1 MEGKITSLT
10 GRRSRPTGAPFR
22 RDGEGLSG
30 EHAGSSVRDFPE
42 NKEGFE
48 MKWQQPTWVGFFVTT
63 LLVVPFLLAGCPK
76 RPEIAETTPKA
87 IGPQGAIAM
96 PGPALPSPPTVSAV
110 PPTVPAAEE
119 KSPPE
124 VTTAQTPETEAAREG
139 RVEEAEVPPDQ
150 GAEAPPGAPT
160 APGPGPGEAEVKPG
174 AGVKE
179 SEVMPG
185 GSPSA
190 AESELKPETATPVK
204 ESEATPGSEP
214 QAQGADVGAV
224 PGIAT
229 PSGAEPSPGGTASSA
244 PAEPVT
250 APPVAAA
257 PVESPSGPASPAPA
271 AVAQAPKAPEV
282 SVKDIFFDFDQAM
295 IRDDSK
301 KTLADNVL
309 WLKTNPASK
318 VSIEGHCDGRGSSE
332 YNLALG
338 ERRARVTRDFLVAAG
353 IEANRVNTI
362 SFGKE
367 RPFVLGH
374 DESAWKWNRRA
385 HFTF

>member
-1 MEGKITSLT
+1 
-10 GRRSRPTGAPFR
+10 
-22 RDGEGLSG
+22 
-30 EHAGSSVRDFPE
+30 
-42 NKEGFE
+42 
-48 MKWQQPTWVGFFVTT
+48 MKQKRHRWVGFFVTT
-63 LLVVPFLLAGCPK
+63 LLVVPFLLVGCPK

-96 PGPALPSPPTVSAV
+96 PGPALPPPPTVSAV
-110 PPTVPAAEE
+110 PPTVLAPEE

-124 VTTAQTPETEAAREG
+124 VTTAQTQELETAGEG
-139 RVEEAEVPPDQ
+139 RVEEAEV
-150 GAEAPPGAPT
+150 APGAPT
-160 APGPGPGEAEVKPG
+160 APEPGPAEAEIKLG

-185 GSPSA
+185 ASPSA
-190 AESELKPETATPVK
+190 AESEVK
-204 ESEATPGSEP
+204 
-214 QAQGADVGAV
+214 
-224 PGIAT
+224 
-229 PSGAEPSPGGTASSA
+229 
-244 PAEPVT
+244 PVT

-257 PVESPSGPASPAPA
+257 PVESPSGPA
-271 AVAQAPKAPEV
+271 VAQAPKGLDV
-282 SVKDIFFDFDQAM
+282 TVKDIFFDFDQAA

-309 WLKTNPASK
+309 WLSTNPAAK
-318 VSIEGHCDGRGSSE
+318 VTIEGHSDERGSSE

-385 HFTF
+385 HFTLSTK

>member
-1 MEGKITSLT
+1 
-10 GRRSRPTGAPFR
+10 
-22 RDGEGLSG
+22 
-30 EHAGSSVRDFPE
+30 
-42 NKEGFE
+42 
-48 MKWQQPTWVGFFVTT
+48 MKRQQPTWVGFLITT
-63 LLVVPFLLAGCPK
+63 LLVVPFFLVGCPK

-96 PGPALPSPPTVSAV
+96 PGPTFPPPPTVSAV
-110 PPTVPAAEE
+110 PPTVPAPEE

-124 VTTAQTPETEAAREG
+124 VTTAQSQETEAAREG
-139 RVEEAEVPPDQ
+139 RVEEAEV
-150 GAEAPPGAPT
+150 APGAPT
-160 APGPGPGEAEVKPG
+160 APEPGPGEAEVKPG

-185 GSPSA
+185 ASSSA
-190 AESELKPETATPVK
+190 GDAEVKPETPIK
-204 ESEATPGSEP
+204 EPEATSGSEP

-257 PVESPSGPASPAPA
+257 PVESPSGPA
-271 AVAQAPKAPEV
+271 VAQAPKAPEV

-301 KTLADNVL
+301 KTLTDNVL

-318 VSIEGHCDGRGSSE
+318 VTIEGHCDERGSSE

-374 DESAWKWNRRA
+374 DESAWMWNRRA
-385 HFTF
+385 HFTLSTK

>member
-1 MEGKITSLT
+1 MRQK
-10 GRRSRPTGAPFR
+10 R
-22 RDGEGLSG
+22 
-30 EHAGSSVRDFPE
+30 HA
-42 NKEGFE
+42 
-48 MKWQQPTWVGFFVTT
+48 WVGFFITT
-63 LLVVPFLLAGCPK
+63 LLVVPFLLVGCPK
-76 RPEIAETTPKA
+76 RPEIAETSPKA

-96 PGPALPSPPTVSAV
+96 PGPALPPPPTVSAV

-124 VTTAQTPETEAAREG
+124 VTTAQTQELETAGEG
-139 RVEEAEVPPDQ
+139 RVEEAEVPP
-150 GAEAPPGAPT
+150 GAPT
-160 APGPGPGEAEVKPG
+160 APEPGPAEAGVKPG

-179 SEVMPG
+179 ADVMSG
-185 GSPSA
+185 ASPSA
-190 AESELKPETATPVK
+190 ADTEVKPETATPVK
-204 ESEATPGSEP
+204 EPAATPGSET
-214 QAQGADVGAV
+214 QAQGVDVGAV

-229 PSGAEPSPGGTASSA
+229 PSGAEPAPGGTSPSA

-257 PVESPSGPASPAPA
+257 PIESPSGPA
-271 AVAQAPKAPEV
+271 VAQAPKGLEV
-282 SVKDIFFDFDQAM
+282 TVTDIFFDFDQSA
-295 IRDDSK
+295 IRNDSK

-309 WLKTNPASK
+309 WLRTNPAAK
-318 VSIEGHCDGRGSSE
+318 VTIEGHSDERGSSE

-338 ERRARVTRDFLVAAG
+338 ERRARVTRDFLVATG
-353 IEANRVNTI
+353 IEANRISTI

-385 HFTF
+385 HFTLSTK

>member
-1 MEGKITSLT
+1 
-10 GRRSRPTGAPFR
+10 
-22 RDGEGLSG
+22 
-30 EHAGSSVRDFPE
+30 
-42 NKEGFE
+42 
-48 MKWQQPTWVGFFVTT
+48 MKWQQPTWVGLFVTT
-63 LLVVPFLLAGCPK
+63 LLVAPFLLVGCPK

-96 PGPALPSPPTVSAV
+96 PGPALPPPPTVSAV
-110 PPTVPAAEE
+110 PPTVPAPEE

-124 VTTAQTPETEAAREG
+124 VTAAQTQETEAAREG
-139 RVEEAEVPPDQ
+139 RVEEAEVAPLQ
-150 GAEAPPGAPT
+150 GDEASPGAPA
-160 APGPGPGEAEVKPG
+160 APEPGPGEAEVKPG
-174 AGVKE
+174 TGVKE
-179 SEVMPG
+179 ADVMSG
-185 GSPSA
+185 ASPSA
-190 AESELKPETATPVK
+190 GEAEVKPETPTPVK
-204 ESEATPGSEP
+204 EPEATSGSEP

-257 PVESPSGPASPAPA
+257 PVESPSGPA
-271 AVAQAPKAPEV
+271 VAQAPKAPEV

-295 IRDDSK
+295 IRDDSR
-301 KTLADNVL
+301 KTMADNVL
-309 WLKTNPASK
+309 WLKTNPAAK
-318 VSIEGHCDGRGSSE
+318 VTIEGHCDERGSSE

-385 HFTF
+385 HFTLSTK

>member
-1 MEGKITSLT
+1 
-10 GRRSRPTGAPFR
+10 
-22 RDGEGLSG
+22 
-30 EHAGSSVRDFPE
+30 
-42 NKEGFE
+42 
-48 MKWQQPTWVGFFVTT
+48 MKRQQPTWVGFLITT
-63 LLVVPFLLAGCPK
+63 LLVVPFLLVGCPK

-96 PGPALPSPPTVSAV
+96 PGPALAPPPTVSAV
-110 PPTVPAAEE
+110 PPTVPAPEE

-124 VTTAQTPETEAAREG
+124 VTTAQSQETEAAREG

-174 AGVKE
+174 TGVKE
-179 SEVMPG
+179 ADVMSG
-185 GSPSA
+185 ASPSA
-190 AESELKPETATPVK
+190 AESEVKPETASPVK
-204 ESEATPGSEP
+204 EVKETEATSGSEP
-214 QAQGADVGAV
+214 QAQGAEVGAV

-229 PSGAEPSPGGTASSA
+229 PSGAEASPGGTASSA

-257 PVESPSGPASPAPA
+257 PVESPSGP

-318 VSIEGHCDGRGSSE
+318 VTIEGHCDERGSSE

-353 IEANRVNTI
+353 IAANRVNTI

-385 HFTF
+385 HFTLSTK

>member
-1 MEGKITSLT
+1 
-10 GRRSRPTGAPFR
+10 
-22 RDGEGLSG
+22 
-30 EHAGSSVRDFPE
+30 
-42 NKEGFE
+42 
-48 MKWQQPTWVGFFVTT
+48 MKWQQPTWIGFFVTT
-63 LLVVPFLLAGCPK
+63 LLVVPFLLVGCPK

-96 PGPALPSPPTVSAV
+96 PSPALPPPPTVSAV
-110 PPTVPAAEE
+110 PPTVPAPEE

-124 VTTAQTPETEAAREG
+124 VTTAQSQETEAAREG

-150 GAEAPPGAPT
+150 GAEVPPGAPT
-160 APGPGPGEAEVKPG
+160 APGTGPGEAEVKPET
-174 AGVKE
+174 GVKE
-179 SEVMPG
+179 ADMMAG
-185 GSPSA
+185 ASPSA
-190 AESELKPETATPVK
+190 AESELKPETPTSVK
-204 ESEATPGSEP
+204 EPEATSGSEP

-229 PSGAEPSPGGTASSA
+229 PSGAEPSPGGTSPSA
-244 PAEPVT
+244 PAEPVA
-250 APPVAAA
+250 APPVAAPA
-257 PVESPSGPASPAPA
+257 VDSPSSPPPASAI
-271 AVAQAPKAPEV
+271 AQAPKAPELTA
-282 SVKDIFFDFDQAM
+282 VKDIFFDFDQAA

-309 WLKTNPASK
+309 WLRANPAAK
-318 VSIEGHCDGRGSSE
+318 VTIEGHSDERGSSE

-385 HFTF
+385 HFVLITK

>member
-1 MEGKITSLT
+1 MNRK
-10 GRRSRPTGAPFR
+10 R
-22 RDGEGLSG
+22 
-30 EHAGSSVRDFPE
+30 
-42 NKEGFE
+42 
-48 MKWQQPTWVGFFVTT
+48 QTWVGFFATT
-63 LLVVPFLLAGCPK
+63 LLIVPFLLVGCPK

-96 PGPALPSPPTVSAV
+96 PGPTLPPPPTVSAV
-110 PPTVPAAEE
+110 PPTVPAPEE

-124 VTTAQTPETEAAREG
+124 VTTAQAQETEAAREG
-139 RVEEAEVPPDQ
+139 RVGEAEVAPDQ
-150 GAEAPPGAPT
+150 GAEAPQ
-160 APGPGPGEAEVKPG
+160 PGPGEAEVKPG

-185 GSPSA
+185 ASSSA
-190 AESELKPETATPVK
+190 GDAEARSEPPPTVK
-204 ESEATPGSEP
+204 EGEGVPGSE
-214 QAQGADVGAV
+214 AQGAEVGTAS
-224 PGIAT
+224 GITT
-229 PSGAEPSPGGTASSA
+229 PSASEPSPGGTSPSA
-244 PAEPVT
+244 PAEPVPLPLW
-250 APPVAAA
+250 PP
-257 PVESPSGPASPAPA
+257 PRSSRH
-271 AVAQAPKAPEV
+271 QALRSLKPRRRLRLT
-282 SVKDIFFDFDQAM
+282 VKDIFFDFDQAA

-301 KTLADNVL
+301 KTMADNVL
-309 WLKTNPASK
+309 WLTTNPAAK
-318 VSIEGHCDGRGSSE
+318 VTIEGHCDERGSSE

-385 HFTF
+385 HFTLSTK

>member
-1 MEGKITSLT
+1 
-10 GRRSRPTGAPFR
+10 
-22 RDGEGLSG
+22 
-30 EHAGSSVRDFPE
+30 
-42 NKEGFE
+42 
-48 MKWQQPTWVGFFVTT
+48 MKQQRQTWVGFFSAT
-63 LLVVPFLLAGCPK
+63 LLVVPFFLVGCPK

-96 PGPALPSPPTVSAV
+96 PGPTLPPPPTVSAV
-110 PPTVPAAEE
+110 PPTVPAPEE

-124 VTTAQTPETEAAREG
+124 VTTAQAQETEAAREG

-150 GAEAPPGAPT
+150 GAEPPPGAPA
-160 APGPGPGEAEVKPG
+160 APKPGPGEAEVKPG

-179 SEVMPG
+179 SVVTPAA
-185 GSPSA
+185 SPSA
-190 AESELKPETATPVK
+190 AETEARPDTPTSVKETAPGRETP
-204 ESEATPGSEP
+204 
-214 QAQGADVGAV
+214 AQGAEVGAV
-224 PGIAT
+224 PGIAV
-229 PSGAEPSPGGTASSA
+229 PGAEPSPGGTSPSA

-250 APPVAAA
+250 APPVAAG

-271 AVAQAPKAPEV
+271 PVAQALKAPEIT
-282 SVKDIFFDFDQAM
+282 VKDIFFDFDQAM

-301 KTLADNVL
+301 KTMADNVL
-309 WLKTNPASK
+309 WLKTNPAAK
-318 VSIEGHCDGRGSSE
+318 VTIEGHCDERGSSE

-353 IEANRVNTI
+353 IVANRVNTI

-385 HFTF
+385 HFTLGTK

>member
-1 MEGKITSLT
+1 MRQK
-10 GRRSRPTGAPFR
+10 R
-22 RDGEGLSG
+22 
-30 EHAGSSVRDFPE
+30 HA
-42 NKEGFE
+42 
-48 MKWQQPTWVGFFVTT
+48 WIGFFITT
-63 LLVVPFLLAGCPK
+63 LLVVPFLLVGCPK
-76 RPEIAETTPKA
+76 RPEIAETSPKA

-96 PGPALPSPPTVSAV
+96 PGPALPPPPTVSAV
-110 PPTVPAAEE
+110 PPTVLPSEE

-124 VTTAQTPETEAAREG
+124 VTTAETQERETAGEG
-139 RVEEAEVPPDQ
+139 RVEDAEV
-150 GAEAPPGAPT
+150 PPGAPT
-160 APGPGPGEAEVKPG
+160 APEPGPAEAGVQPG

-179 SEVMPG
+179 ADVMPG
-185 GSPSA
+185 ASPSA
-190 AESELKPETATPVK
+190 ADTEVKPETATPVK
-204 ESEATPGSEP
+204 ELPTPGSET

-224 PGIAT
+224 PGIVT
-229 PSGAEPSPGGTASSA
+229 PSGAEPAPDGTSPSA
-244 PAEPVT
+244 PAEPIS

-257 PVESPSGPASPAPA
+257 PIQSPSGPA
-271 AVAQAPKAPEV
+271 VAQTPKGLEV
-282 SVKDIFFDFDQAM
+282 TVTDIFFDFDESA
-295 IRDDSK
+295 IRDDAK

-309 WLKTNPASK
+309 WLRTNPAAK
-318 VSIEGHCDGRGSSE
+318 VTIEGHSDERGSSE

-385 HFTF
+385 HFTLSTK

>member
-1 MEGKITSLT
+1 MNRK
-10 GRRSRPTGAPFR
+10 R
-22 RDGEGLSG
+22 
-30 EHAGSSVRDFPE
+30 
-42 NKEGFE
+42 
-48 MKWQQPTWVGFFVTT
+48 QTWVGFFATT

-96 PGPALPSPPTVSAV
+96 PGPALPPPPTVSAV
-110 PPTVPAAEE
+110 PPTVPALEE

-124 VTTAQTPETEAAREG
+124 VTTAQSQETEAAREG
-139 RVEEAEVPPDQ
+139 RIEEAEV
-150 GAEAPPGAPT
+150 APGAPT
-160 APGPGPGEAEVKPG
+160 APEPGPGEAEVKPG
-174 AGVKE
+174 TGVKE
-179 SEVMPG
+179 ADVRSG
-185 GSPSA
+185 ASPSA
-190 AESELKPETATPVK
+190 AESELKPETPTSVK
-204 ESEATPGSEP
+204 EPEATSGSEL

-224 PGIAT
+224 PGVAA
-229 PSGAEPSPGGTASSA
+229 PSGAELSAGGTSPSAS
-244 PAEPVT
+244 AEPVT

-257 PVESPSGPASPAPA
+257 PVESPSGA

-282 SVKDIFFDFDQAM
+282 SVKDIFFDFDQA
-295 IRDDSK
+295 IILDDSK
-301 KTLADNVL
+301 KTMADNVL
-309 WLKTNPASK
+309 WLKTNPAAK
-318 VSIEGHCDGRGSSE
+318 VTIEGHCDERGSSE

-353 IEANRVNTI
+353 IGANRVNTI

-385 HFTF
+385 HFTLSTK

>member
-1 MEGKITSLT
+1 
-10 GRRSRPTGAPFR
+10 
-22 RDGEGLSG
+22 
-30 EHAGSSVRDFPE
+30 
-42 NKEGFE
+42 
-48 MKWQQPTWVGFFVTT
+48 MKRQQPTWVGFFITT
-63 LLVVPFLLAGCPK
+63 LLVVPFFLAGCPK

-96 PGPALPSPPTVSAV
+96 PGPTFPPPPTVSAV

-124 VTTAQTPETEAAREG
+124 VTTAQSQDGETEREG
-139 RVEEAEVPPDQ
+139 RVEEAEVPP
-150 GAEAPPGAPT
+150 GAPT
-160 APGPGPGEAEVKPG
+160 APEPGPAEAKVKPG

-185 GSPSA
+185 ASPSA
-190 AESELKPETATPVK
+190 GEGEVKPETPTPVK
-204 ESEATPGSEP
+204 ETAAAPGSETE
-214 QAQGADVGAV
+214 AQGAEVGVV

-229 PSGAEPSPGGTASSA
+229 PSGAELSPGGTSPSA

-250 APPVAAA
+250 AHPVAAA

-282 SVKDIFFDFDQAM
+282 TVKDIFFDFDQAM

-301 KTLADNVL
+301 KTMADNVL
-309 WLKTNPASK
+309 WLKTNPAAK
-318 VSIEGHCDGRGSSE
+318 VTIEGHCDERGSSE

-353 IEANRVNTI
+353 IGASRVNTI

-385 HFTF
+385 HFTLNTK

>member
-1 MEGKITSLT
+1 
-10 GRRSRPTGAPFR
+10 
-22 RDGEGLSG
+22 
-30 EHAGSSVRDFPE
+30 
-42 NKEGFE
+42 
-48 MKWQQPTWVGFFVTT
+48 MKWQQPRWVGFFVTT
-63 LLVVPFLLAGCPK
+63 LLVVPFLLVGCPK

-96 PGPALPSPPTVSAV
+96 PGPALPPPPTVSAV
-110 PPTVPAAEE
+110 PPTVPAPEE

-124 VTTAQTPETEAAREG
+124 VTTAQSQETEAAREG

-174 AGVKE
+174 TGVKE
-179 SEVMPG
+179 ADVMSG
-185 GSPSA
+185 ASPSA

-204 ESEATPGSEP
+204 EPEATSGSES

-244 PAEPVT
+244 PAEPVA
-250 APPVAAA
+250 APPVAAPA
-257 PVESPSGPASPAPA
+257 VDSPSSPPPAP
-271 AVAQAPKAPEV
+271 AVAQAPKAPELTA
-282 SVKDIFFDFDQAM
+282 VKDIFFDFDQAM

-309 WLKTNPASK
+309 WLKTNPAAK
-318 VSIEGHCDGRGSSE
+318 VTIEGHCDERGSSE

-385 HFTF
+385 HFTFSTK

>member
-1 MEGKITSLT
+1 
-10 GRRSRPTGAPFR
+10 
-22 RDGEGLSG
+22 
-30 EHAGSSVRDFPE
+30 
-42 NKEGFE
+42 
-48 MKWQQPTWVGFFVTT
+48 MKWQQPTWVGFLVTT
-63 LLVVPFLLAGCPK
+63 LLVVPFLLVGCPK

-96 PGPALPSPPTVSAV
+96 PGPALPPPPTVSAV
-110 PPTVPAAEE
+110 PPTVPAPEE

-124 VTTAQTPETEAAREG
+124 VTTAQTQELETAGEG
-139 RVEEAEVPPDQ
+139 RVEDAEV
-150 GAEAPPGAPT
+150 PPGAPT
-160 APGPGPGEAEVKPG
+160 APEPGPAEAGVKPG
-174 AGVKE
+174 TGVKE
-179 SEVMPG
+179 TDVMSG
-185 GSPSA
+185 ASPSA
-190 AESELKPETATPVK
+190 AESEVKPETASPVK
-204 ESEATPGSEP
+204 EVKETEAAPGSEP
-214 QAQGADVGAV
+214 QAQGAEVGAV

-229 PSGAEPSPGGTASSA
+229 PSGAEPSPGGTSPSA
-244 PAEPVT
+244 PAEPVA
-250 APPVAAA
+250 APPVAAPA
-257 PVESPSGPASPAPA
+257 VDSPSSPPPAS
-271 AVAQAPKAPEV
+271 AVAQAPKAPELTA
-282 SVKDIFFDFDQAM
+282 VKDIFFDFDQAA

-309 WLKTNPASK
+309 WLRANPAAK
-318 VSIEGHCDGRGSSE
+318 VTIEGHSDERGSSE

-385 HFTF
+385 HFTLSTK